1 MEFINKKPIV
11 YIFSGKARA
20 GKDTS
25 AAFVR
30 DYYLKKNKKVVNLQ
44 YSTYLKE
51 YAKKIVDWD
60 GSDETKPRQLLIDL
74 GTNLI
79 RNQLDEN
86 FFINRMIEDIRVL
99 SYFFDVITISDAR
112 LVGELE
118 IPKQTFDN
126 VKIVNIIRPNFD
138 NGLTESQRKTLTE
151 TSLNGYENY
160 DYSIVNDGSVEDLE
174 KSVVKMLEEIDA

>member
-1 MEFINKKPIV
+1 MEFINRNPIV

-25 AAFVR
+25 AAFVNN
-30 DYYLKKNKKVVNLQ
+30 YYLKKNKKVVNLQ
-44 YSTYLKE
+44 YSAYLKE

-79 RNQLDEN
+79 RNKLDEN

-112 LVGELE
+112 IVGELE
-118 IPKQTFDN
+118 IPKKTFDN
-126 VKIVNIIRPNFD
+126 VKIVNIVRPNFD
-138 NGLTESQRKTLTE
+138 NGLTEAQKQTLTE
-151 TSLNGYENY
+151 TSLNGYSGY
-160 DYSIVNDGSVEDLE
+160 DYTVINDGSIEDLE
-174 KSVVKMLEEIDA
+174 KSIVEIVEEIDA